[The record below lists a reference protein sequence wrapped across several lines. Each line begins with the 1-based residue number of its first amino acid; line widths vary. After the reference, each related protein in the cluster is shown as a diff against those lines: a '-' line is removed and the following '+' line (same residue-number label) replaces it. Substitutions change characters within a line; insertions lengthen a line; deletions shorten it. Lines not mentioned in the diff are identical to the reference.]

1 MTTFD
6 SRRRRPG
13 PDPSSGT
20 NLSRHE
26 LRHFLRRFAWVAV
39 ALVVLLALG
48 AVGYAVFE
56 GVSPW
61 NGFLWSLDTV
71 ATEGARNRPEST
83 GGEIVWVVLI
93 VLGVG
98 TLLYALVTAVEVLV
112 SGHVR
117 TLLDDRRE
125 QQAID
130 SLTDH
135 VIICGFGRV
144 GRQAAADLR
153 AARAR
158 YVVIDPHHENLD
170 EARGVGVRLI
180 EGNATVDDVLVQAG
194 VARAKTLIAAVDSDA
209 ENVFITLSAR
219 QLNPDL
225 SIIARA
231 SDRDTE
237 PKLLL
242 AGANRVI
249 SPYRSSGSEMARWAL
264 TPQVSG
270 TLDVAPEYRLEEIEV
285 DPGSAADGA
294 TIVDVRGAAIIVA
307 VRRPD
312 GSFLTQ
318 PPGGTGL
325 AAGDV
330 ILAMGAVATMERLE
344 GAFAVARPDAGTTAE
359 PRT

>member
-1 MTTFD
+1 MATFD
-6 SRRRRPG
+6 SRRRDPG
-13 PDPSSGT
+13 PGPSST
-20 NLSRHE
+20 RNLTRHE
-26 LRHFLRRFAWVAV
+26 LQRFLRRFAWVAV
-39 ALVVLLALG
+39 AVIVLLALG
-48 AVGYAVFE
+48 TVGYVVTE

-98 TLLYALVTAVEVLV
+98 TLLYALVTGVEVLV

-125 QQAID
+125 QHAID
-130 SLTDH
+130 ALSDH

-144 GRQAAADLR
+144 GRQAGADLR
-153 AARAR
+153 AAGAR
-158 YVVIDPHHENLD
+158 YVVIDPHHENLE

-180 EGNATVDDVLVQAG
+180 EGSATDDEILVQAG
-194 VARAKTLIAAVDSDA
+194 VGRAKTLIAAVDNDA

-219 QLNPDL
+219 QLNPEL

-270 TLDVAPEYRLEEIEV
+270 TIDVAPEYRLEEIEV
-285 DPGSAADGA
+285 DPGSSADGA
-294 TIVDVRGAAIIVA
+294 AIVDVRGAAIIVA
-307 VRRPD
+307 VRRPN
-312 GSFLTQ
+312 GRFLTQ
-318 PPGGTGL
+318 PPGGTRL

-330 ILAMGAVATMERLE
+330 ILAMGPVATMERLE
-344 GAFAVARPDAGTTAE
+344 GALAPTRPDAGRTVE

>member
-1 MTTFD
+1 MATFD

-13 PDPSSGT
+13 PGPSSGT

-71 ATEGARNRPEST
+71 ATEGARNRPRST

-130 SLTDH
+130 ALSDH

-153 AARAR
+153 AAGAR
-158 YVVIDPHHENLD
+158 YVVIDPHHENLE

-180 EGNATVDDVLVQAG
+180 EGSATDDDVLVQAG
-194 VARAKTLIAAVDSDA
+194 VDRAKTLIAAVDSDA

-219 QLNPDL
+219 QLNPGV

-312 GSFLTQ
+312 GRFLTQ
-318 PPGGTGL
+318 PPGGTSL

-344 GAFAVARPDAGTTAE
+344 RAFAVGHPDGGRTAE